1 MFYLFNASLITL
13 ISKVPLLS
21 RLLFKEMSN
30 LLVFD
35 AQSYL

>member
-21 RLLFKEMSN
+21 RLLFKEM
-30 LLVFD
+30 
-35 AQSYL
+35 